1 MASVNKVMLIG
12 NLTRDPEVRY
22 TPKGSAVA
30 DIGLAINRYFTM
42 ENGEKREET
51 TFVDVVLWGRQAELA
66 QQYLGKGRPV
76 FIEGRLQLDTW
87 DDKTTGQK
95 RSKLRVV
102 GEVMQF
108 LGSPKDNQGGGG
120 ESTGGGGGGYQQSGG
135 DSGGGGGGGGGGYQ
149 QPASPPP
156 AAPAAPTAP
165 PTQDNDGAQFDSSVE
180 EEDDI
185 PF

>member
-30 DIGLAINRYFTM
+30 DVGLAINRYFTM

-66 QQYLGKGRPV
+66 QQYLSKGRPV
-76 FIEGRLQLDTW
+76 YIEGRLQLDSW
-87 DDKTTGQK
+87 EDKNTGQK

-102 GEVMQF
+102 GENMQF
-108 LGSPKDNQGGGG
+108 LGSPKD
-120 ESTGGGGGGYQQSGG
+120 S
-135 DSGGGGGGGGGGYQ
+135 GGGGGGGYQ
-149 QPASPPP
+149 QQQQAPQQPQQPQQQQPSSPPP
-156 AAPAAPTAP
+156 A
-165 PTQDNDGAQFDSSVE
+165 QDANDGAQFDTSVD